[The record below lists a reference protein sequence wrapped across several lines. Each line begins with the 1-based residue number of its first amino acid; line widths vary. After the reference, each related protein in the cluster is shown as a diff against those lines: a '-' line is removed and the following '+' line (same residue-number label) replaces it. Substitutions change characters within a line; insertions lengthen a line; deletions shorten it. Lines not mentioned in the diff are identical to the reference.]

1 MGVEYII
8 TAIQQK
14 QEELLYERWIVEC
27 QTQALHGYEPMSFD
41 QYRNQLLQQAA
52 PEKEQTEEEILEN
65 VKKILNMKGGAR
77 LGNI

>member
-1 MGVEYII
+1 
-8 TAIQQK
+8 
-14 QEELLYERWIVEC
+14 
-27 QTQALHGYEPMSFD
+27 MSFD